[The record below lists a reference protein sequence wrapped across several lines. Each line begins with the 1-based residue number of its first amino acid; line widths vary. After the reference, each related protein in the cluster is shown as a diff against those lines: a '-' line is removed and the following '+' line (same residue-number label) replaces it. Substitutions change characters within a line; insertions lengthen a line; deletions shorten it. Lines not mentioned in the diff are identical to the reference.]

1 MTPLRHR
8 RDALAIAALVI
19 PLGGSGCGLFGPSCL
34 ERQERGS
41 GTTVSG
47 TVGAGQTVVHRIAY
61 DTRGSQND
69 VTIDWQGLGMPN
81 GPRVRSYATRTAC
94 SDFPPPP
101 AANNAD
107 CAVLASA
114 GFVDGQVARSLIITN
129 GRGNPDVLG
138 SPAEY
143 KLWIVGDP
151 TQAAAYAVTTTW
163 FYGPDC

>member
-1 MTPLRHR
+1 MTPHR
-8 RDALAIAALVI
+8 QWRDAIGIAALVI

-41 GTTVSG
+41 GATLSG
-47 TVGAGQTVVHRIAY
+47 TVGAGQTVVHQIAY

-69 VTIDWQGLGMPN
+69 VTVDWQGLGLPD
-81 GPRVRSYATRTAC
+81 GPRVRIYATRTAC
-94 SDFPPPP
+94 ADFSPPP
-101 AANNAD
+101 AANSTA
-107 CAVLASA
+107 CTVLGIA

-143 KLWIVGDP
+143 KLWIVGDLI
-151 TQAAAYAVTTTW
+151 QAAAYTVTTTW
-163 FYGPDC
+163 FFGPDC